1 MYVCACVHTQCTV
14 ELLYLLM
21 YSGTYNF
28 VRGEQYGT
36 VPSHISTVTAVTS
49 TVTAVTHDL
58 NVRHLHTMVD
68 AGCHCQY
75 LSAHNES

>member
-1 MYVCACVHTQCTV
+1 MYVRACVHTQCTV

-28 VRGEQYGT
+28 VRSEQYGT
-36 VPSHISTVTAVTS
+36 VPSHISTVTAVT
-49 TVTAVTHDL
+49 HDL
-58 NVRHLHTMVD
+58 SVRHLHTMVD